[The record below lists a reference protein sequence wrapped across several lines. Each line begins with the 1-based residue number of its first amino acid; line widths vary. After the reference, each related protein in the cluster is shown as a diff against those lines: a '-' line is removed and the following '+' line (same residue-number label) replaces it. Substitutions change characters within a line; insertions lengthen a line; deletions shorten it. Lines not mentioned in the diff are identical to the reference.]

1 MQAIKFE
8 TSYQSL
14 TGSERSFVDRFVE
27 EVDVRASHERRPIT
41 EMLETYQGDPEPM
54 LMRSNVR
61 NAIHERVHEISRSRA
76 ISTDRLVQELSS
88 IAFSNIGDLFDIDK
102 LTDEVV
108 YDFTKLTPTQW
119 AAIKSIRIE
128 TVGVKRQFKV
138 EMHSKI
144 EALGYLVRLLEAAD
158 SESPL
163 KRAMRS
169 KVTQIEADT
178 PIEVAAELYAEALN
192 AG

>member
-1 MQAIKFE
+1 MTTIKFE

-27 EVDVRASHERRPIT
+27 EVDVRASYERRPIT
-41 EMLETYQGDPEPM
+41 EMLESYQADPEPM

-61 NAIHERVHEISRSRA
+61 NAIHERVQEIARSRA

-88 IAFSNIGDLFDIDK
+88 IAFSNIGELFDIDQ

-128 TVGVKRQFKV
+128 TVGIKKQFKV

-144 EALGYLVRLLEAAD
+144 EALGYLVRILEAVD

-169 KVTQIEADT
+169 KVTQIENDT
-178 PIEVAAELYAEALN
+178 PVEVAADLYAEALN